1 MHCDPSDVLQAAEDV
16 LDEMAALVP
25 FDVAQGLEL
34 HSQAE
39 EGLIIWALIDFLT
52 PDPNLGV
59 GSFTRKPCRRI
70 RAMSK
75 RSEPGWVPP
84 RIEAKMLQRSLL
96 DEELMLLDN
105 PRRRREDRVDRSSLR
120 GCVAWASA
128 STAIPATGPFG

>member
-1 MHCDPSDVLQAAEDV
+1 MHCDPSEVLQAAEDV

-39 EGLIIWALIDFLT
+39 EGLITWGLIDVLT
-52 PDPNLGV
+52 PDPNLVV

-75 RSEPGWVPP
+75 
-84 RIEAKMLQRSLL
+84 IETWLGAPVDRGEDAASIA
-96 DEELMLLDN
+96 
-105 PRRRREDRVDRSSLR
+105 PRRRTDAAGQSEK
-120 GCVAWASA
+120 AA
-128 STAIPATGPFG
+128 

>member
-39 EGLIIWALIDFLT
+39 EGLIAWDLIDVLT
-52 PDPNLGV
+52 TDPNLVV
-59 GSFTRKPCRRI
+59 GSFTRKPCRQI
-70 RAMSK
+70 RAMRK
-75 RSEPGWVPP
+75 RSKPGWVP
-84 RIEAKMLQRSLL
+84 RWIEAKMLQRSLL

-105 PRRRREDRVDRSSLR
+105 PRRRREDRVDRSGLR
-120 GCVAWASA
+120 GCGALASA